1 MFWND
6 IRYGTR
12 ALMRAPGFTAAAV
25 LTLGLGIGANTAIF
39 TVVNAVLLRPLPYPE
54 PDKLV
59 RLVRNNP
66 DGPGMGINGR
76 RYLFFREHLRS
87 VEALTAYAGL
97 GFDEPRA
104 WRRRRVRDGHR
115 CLEGVLLRFQDA
127 ARDRTGLRGR
137 TRHARRSGRACA
149 GPCALAEIVRR
160 RRVGRRPDSHA
171 GRQALHRDWRDARL
185 GTSRFRAPAC
195 SCRCARVSRAVAAA
209 SITP

>member
-1 MFWND
+1 MSNGFSGRPVQPRETSRQKNRSLIPDPDPRSPIPTEAPMFWND

-76 RYLFFREHLRS
+76 RYLFFREHLRC

-97 GFDEPRA
+97 GSMNL
-104 WRRRRVRDGHR
+104 VHG
-115 CLEGVLLRFQDA
+115 DA
-127 ARDRTGLRGR
+127 AEFVTVTGVSKEYFSVFRMPPAIGQAFGVEHDTPGGPDVLVLG
-137 TRHARRSGRACA
+137 HA
-149 GPCALAEIVRR
+149 L
-160 RRVGRRPDSHA
+160 
-171 GRQALHRDWRDARL
+171 
-185 GTSRFRAPAC
+185 
-195 SCRCARVSRAVAAA
+195 
-209 SITP
+209 